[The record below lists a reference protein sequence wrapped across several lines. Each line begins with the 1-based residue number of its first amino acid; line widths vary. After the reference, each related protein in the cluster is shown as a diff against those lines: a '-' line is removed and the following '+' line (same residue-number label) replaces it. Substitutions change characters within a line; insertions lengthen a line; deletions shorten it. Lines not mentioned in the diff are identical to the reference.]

1 MKTLLAAM
9 LVFSLP
15 LAAQD
20 AAAPT
25 QDAQDAAPAPVLNPE
40 AQEQYE
46 LSQAL
51 GEVGQSPIDVIR
63 VLEAH
68 LKKYPETKERGAIEQ
83 SLAKAALDS
92 NDDTRILLYGEK
104 VLQQGNG
111 KDDVT
116 LIDRVTRLLVDSND
130 PGQTKKA
137 IEYAKRYEVDLG
149 VMRGQSP
156 PGHLTPGQWGDELD
170 RAMARALALEA
181 RATGNAA
188 GDAAETAAAAEKIA
202 MKSWETCPTGEGA
215 REVAYWL
222 IKQDRTQDA
231 IEYYANAFTVEDSR
245 TTEDD
250 RAWDRKRMGELYS
263 KLNGTEKGLGDV
275 ILQAYDR
282 TAALVSERRASLKAK
297 DPNAVAADI
306 EDFVLPAVEEAKPP
320 LAVSSLKGKT
330 VVMDFWATWCGP
342 CRAQQPLIENVKK
355 LFEGDGDVVFVA
367 VDTDDDTS
375 LAAPFAKEQG
385 WKNPGYFEGGL
396 ARQMTISSIPTVLVL
411 DPAGRISSRMIGFI
425 PQRFEQMLTQ
435 RIEEARKT
443 H

>member
-1 MKTLLAAM
+1 
-9 LVFSLP
+9 
-15 LAAQD
+15 
-20 AAAPT
+20 
-25 QDAQDAAPAPVLNPE
+25 
-40 AQEQYE
+40 
-46 LSQAL
+46 
-51 GEVGQSPIDVIR
+51 
-63 VLEAH
+63 
-68 LKKYPETKERGAIEQ
+68 
-83 SLAKAALDS
+83 
-92 NDDTRILLYGEK
+92 
-104 VLQQGNG
+104 
-111 KDDVT
+111 
-116 LIDRVTRLLVDSND
+116 
-130 PGQTKKA
+130 
-137 IEYAKRYEVDLG
+137 
-149 VMRGQSP
+149 
-156 PGHLTPGQWGDELD
+156 
-170 RAMARALALEA
+170 MARALALEA

-188 GDAAETAAAAEKIA
+188 GDAAEAAAAAEKIA

-222 IKQDRTQDA
+222 IEQDRTQEA

-250 RAWDRKRMGELYS
+250 RAWDRKRLGELYS
-263 KLNGTEKGLGDV
+263 KLNGAEKGLGDV

-306 EDFVLPAVEEAKPP
+306 EDFVLPAVEEAEPP

-330 VVMDFWATWCGP
+330 VVIDFWATWCGP

-355 LFEGDGDVVFVA
+355 LFEGDGNVVFVA

-375 LAAPFAKEQG
+375 LAAPFAKAQG
-385 WKNPGYFEGGL
+385 WKNPGYFESGL
-396 ARQMTISSIPTVLVL
+396 ARQMTINSIPTVLVL

-443 H
+443 R